1 MFERILVLVPV
12 FNYPLID
19 TYITNKSTV
28 ERGFAANKY
37 GNRKD
42 KNYNDIIS
50 AKNLDL
56 HYQSVTFG
64 TFGSF
69 GASTYAPL

>member
-1 MFERILVLVPV
+1 MRALCASCLSRLEERTLG
-12 FNYPLID
+12 
-19 TYITNKSTV
+19 TA
-28 ERGFAANKY
+28 RRANKY
-37 GNRKD
+37 GSRKD
-42 KNYNDIIS
+42 KDYNAIIS

-69 GASTYAPL
+69 GTGT